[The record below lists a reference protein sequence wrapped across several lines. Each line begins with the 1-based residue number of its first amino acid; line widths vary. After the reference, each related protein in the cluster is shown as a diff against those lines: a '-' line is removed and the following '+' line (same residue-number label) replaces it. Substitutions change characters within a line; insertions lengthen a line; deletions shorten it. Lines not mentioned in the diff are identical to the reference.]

1 MRKID
6 FKFIEFCKKQKGS
19 IDGGLRK
26 KSKIKNP
33 LFSIITVNL
42 NDDLE
47 STILSIKFQKY
58 RNLIEHIIIDGG
70 SRKNYLKLLK
80 YYNKDIDYWVSE
92 KDNGIWDASN
102 KGVTLAKGK
111 FIGLLDSGDILSQN
125 ASEILKKM
133 FKLKPNADCVIGSVM
148 RSRLL
153 SGFYPHKI
161 STHLN
166 VIPSNSGGFFLN
178 KNMQKKLGLF
188 DERYKCSADY
198 DLVYKMIK
206 SKKVKFIC
214 SKKHEILSKKIPE
227 GFSTK
232 YGFFNNLLEEVKIRN
247 SNGENFIYTSFL
259 AIAKT
264 INKLLSIIRSFD
276 GNKFVKYKYLEIEK
290 NQINNLNKFYEY
302 IQKKKKFKKI

>member
-58 RNLIEHIIIDGG
+58 RNLIEHIVIDGG

-125 ASEILKKM
+125 ASEILKK
-133 FKLKPNADCVIGSVM
+133 
-148 RSRLL
+148 
-153 SGFYPHKI
+153 
-161 STHLN
+161 N
-166 VIPSNSGGFFLN
+166 V
-178 KNMQKKLGLF
+178 
-188 DERYKCSADY
+188 
-198 DLVYKMIK
+198 
-206 SKKVKFIC
+206 
-214 SKKHEILSKKIPE
+214 
-227 GFSTK
+227 
-232 YGFFNNLLEEVKIRN
+232 
-247 SNGENFIYTSFL
+247 
-259 AIAKT
+259 
-264 INKLLSIIRSFD
+264 
-276 GNKFVKYKYLEIEK
+276 
-290 NQINNLNKFYEY
+290 
-302 IQKKKKFKKI
+302 

>member
-26 KSKIKNP
+26 KNKIKNP

-58 RNLIEHIIIDGG
+58 RNLIEHIVIDGG

-80 YYNKDIDYWVSE
+80 YYNKDIDYWISE

-125 ASEILKKM
+125 ASEILY
-133 FKLKPNADCVIGSVM
+133 
-148 RSRLL
+148 LL
-153 SGFYPHKI
+153 PH
-161 STHLN
+161 
-166 VIPSNSGGFFLN
+166 
-178 KNMQKKLGLF
+178 
-188 DERYKCSADY
+188 
-198 DLVYKMIK
+198 
-206 SKKVKFIC
+206 
-214 SKKHEILSKKIPE
+214 
-227 GFSTK
+227 
-232 YGFFNNLLEEVKIRN
+232 
-247 SNGENFIYTSFL
+247 
-259 AIAKT
+259 
-264 INKLLSIIRSFD
+264 
-276 GNKFVKYKYLEIEK
+276 
-290 NQINNLNKFYEY
+290 
-302 IQKKKKFKKI
+302 

>member
-1 MRKID
+1 M
-6 FKFIEFCKKQKGS
+6 
-19 IDGGLRK
+19 
-26 KSKIKNP
+26 
-33 LFSIITVNL
+33 
-42 NDDLE
+42 E

-80 YYNKDIDYWVSE
+80 YYNKDIDYWISE

-125 ASEILKKM
+125 ASEILKKL

-214 SKKHEILSKKIPE
+214 SEKHEILSKKIPE

-264 INKLLSIIRSFD
+264 INKLLSIIRNFD